1 VTEVAEATEPA
12 PAAWTA
18 LEPEETTPGVVELA
32 DTGADR
38 RTRPRGKRFGTLVH
52 AVLAAVDLDAGD
64 EAIAA
69 VARAEGRMVGAT
81 EEEVVAAADAVV
93 RALAHPI
100 LRRAAESAR
109 RGECRR
115 ETPVALPGPGG
126 VQIEGVVDLAFRERF
141 GWTVV
146 DFKTDAEIAARKT
159 RYETQ
164 VLLYVEAIQAA
175 TGEGATGVLLAV

>member
-1 VTEVAEATEPA
+1 
-12 PAAWTA
+12 
-18 LEPEETTPGVVELA
+18 VVELA
-32 DTGADR
+32 DTGSDR
-38 RTRPRGKRFGTLVH
+38 RTRPRGRRFGTLVH

-64 EAIAA
+64 EAVAA
-69 VARAEGRMVGAT
+69 VARAEGRLVGAS
-81 EEEVVAAADAVV
+81 EEEVVAAADAAV

-115 ETPVALPGPGG
+115 ETPVSLPGPGG
-126 VQIEGVVDLAFRERF
+126 VLIEGVIDLAFRERL
-141 GWTVV
+141 
-146 DFKTDAEIAARKT
+146 T

-175 TGEGATGVLLAV
+175 TGEGATGVLLCV